1 MNREPGMP
9 PKTFSEQQAYW
20 SPDRVRH
27 YYVRFDADGEIAFA
41 CPHAMSKFF
50 GGKSGEAAVPV
61 PTHGSDWMRCSLA
74 DIVRRAE
81 AIGGARECEATD
93 PDTGEIYMIR
103 VYPDERGY
111 SAFIERTPAPGTL
124 MASAEQMVQS
134 LFEHSPDAVYLL
146 DLKGKYI
153 QVNASAVRLSG
164 YSAAELMRRDFAGLI
179 VPQDLPR
186 VREHFYRAADG
197 AAQSYPVRII
207 RADGA
212 TRNFIVNNFPI
223 YDRGQIVGVYGIAK
237 DVTSEYVTEALLRK
251 SISLLEQ
258 SQSIAHI
265 GSWEMNAKS
274 KRMYWSQESFRI
286 FGMPPSRDG
295 HVEHERLLEAVT
307 PEDAKRVLDIWRDG
321 WRNRSFQTECRIIRP
336 NGEERIVFVKGQVN
350 AADSSRMT
358 GIIQD
363 ITVLKST
370 ERQLLESEQRSWSI
384 IHHHPDGVCALD
396 MDGTLIGANPS
407 MARLTG
413 YSADELNGQSYSVLL
428 TPPEAERVSREY
440 LNTADGIALQRID
453 SELLRKDGQVIVV
466 TNTVVPIIVGG
477 QRVGTYV
484 IIKDMTDTLE
494 TEELLRKSD
503 KLKVVGQLAA
513 AVAHEI
519 RNPLTALKGFVK
531 LLQTQNADPKLPYLG
546 IIQEELSRI
555 EFISSEL
562 LVLAKPQVSRVADVD
577 VREVLEQTIM
587 LLATQ
592 AVMNNIEIRHCAA
605 DEQAYISGD
614 GNQLKQVFVNLLKNA
629 IEASSPGCSIEVAI
643 ERSEGELRIR
653 FADQGCGMPEEM
665 VKRLGEPFYTTKEK
679 GTGLG
684 YMVMRRIIESH
695 HGRLAISSRQG
706 DGTTV
711 EVILPTRLPDQ
722 PPQQVPAI

>member
-1 MNREPGMP
+1 MRKETDRLPE
-9 PKTFSEQQAYW
+9 TLSEQQAYW

-27 YYVRFDADGEIAFA
+27 YYIRFNAEGEMVFA
-41 CPHAMSKFF
+41 CPHALSKFYDGKTGQPAPT
-50 GGKSGEAAVPV
+50 GGG
-61 PTHGSDWMRCSLA
+61 DWMLVSLA

-81 AIGGARECEATD
+81 AIGGARVSEVIE

-103 VYPDERGY
+103 VYPDEHGY
-111 SAFIERTPAPGTL
+111 SAFIERTPASGTL
-124 MASAEQMVQS
+124 MSSAEQMVQS
-134 LFEHSPDAVYLL
+134 LFEYSPDAVYLL

-164 YSAAELMRRDFAGLI
+164 YTAAELMRREFAGLI

-197 AAQSYPVRII
+197 AAQSYPARII

-212 TRNFIVNNFPI
+212 MRNFIVNNFPI
-223 YDRGQIVGVYGIAK
+223 FDRGQIVGVYGIAK

-251 SISLLEQ
+251 SVSLLEQ

-265 GSWEMNAKS
+265 GSWEMDAKS

-286 FGMPPSRDG
+286 FGIPQSRDG
-295 HVEHERLLEAVT
+295 HVEHEGLMKAVLPEDVGRMLEA
-307 PEDAKRVLDIWRDG
+307 WRDG
-321 WRNRSFQTECRIIRP
+321 WRTGKFQMECRIVRP
-336 NGEERIVFVKGQVN
+336 NGEERVVFVKGQAN
-350 AADSSRMT
+350 ATDPSRMT

-396 MDGTLIGANPS
+396 LDGTLNGVNPS
-407 MARLTG
+407 MERLTG
-413 YSADELNGQSYSVLL
+413 YAAEEMNGQSYSMLL
-428 TPPEAERVSREY
+428 TPSEAERVSREY
-440 LNTADGIALQRID
+440 LNTVDGEELQRID
-453 SELLRKDGQVIVV
+453 SMLKRKDGKTIVV

-477 QRVGTYV
+477 RRVGTYV
-484 IIKDMTDTLE
+484 IVRDMTDMIE

-519 RNPLTALKGFVK
+519 RNPLTALKGFIK
-531 LLQTQNADPKLPYLG
+531 LLQTQKSEAKLPYLG

-562 LVLAKPQVSRVADVD
+562 LVLAKPQVSRVVDVD
-577 VREVLEQTIM
+577 VREVLEQTI
-587 LLATQ
+587 LLLGTQ
-592 AVMNNIEIRHCAA
+592 AIMNNIEIQLVSAEEEA
-605 DEQAYISGD
+605 MIAGD

-629 IEASSPGCSIEVAI
+629 IEASSPGASIEVSI
-643 ERSEGELRIR
+643 HRSPRELRLR

-665 VKRLGEPFYTTKEK
+665 LERLGEPFYTTKEK

-684 YMVMRRIIESH
+684 YMVMRKIIEAH
-695 HGRLAISSRQG
+695 HGKLAISSKQG
-706 DGTTV
+706 IGTTV
-711 EVILPTRLPDQ
+711 EVTLPRRLPGQ
-722 PPQQVPAI
+722 SPQGDALI